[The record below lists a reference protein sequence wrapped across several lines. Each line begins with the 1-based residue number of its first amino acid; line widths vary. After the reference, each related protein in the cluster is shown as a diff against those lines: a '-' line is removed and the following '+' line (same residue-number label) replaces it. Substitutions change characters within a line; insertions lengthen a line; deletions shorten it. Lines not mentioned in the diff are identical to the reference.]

1 MSDKNPFSSDHK
13 SLGIWNR
20 RERTKEVLVKVMN
33 YEKTEAQEVTESGAM
48 GVTIRWLISEKDG
61 APHFAMRLFEVKP
74 DGYTP
79 FHNHPWEHEV
89 FILEGKGSLVLQDKT
104 VPLNPGDA
112 VFVPGGE
119 NHQFKNA
126 STEKLIFLCLVP
138 NKMQ

>member
-1 MSDKNPFSSDHK
+1 MRNELKEIFMKIINYKN
-13 SLGIWNR
+13 L
-20 RERTKEVLVKVMN
+20 
-33 YEKTEAQEVTESGAM
+33 EAQEVTESGAA

-79 FHNHPWEHEV
+79 YHNHPWEHEA
-89 FILEGKGSLVLQDKT
+89 FILEGKGSLVLEDKT
-104 VPLNPGDA
+104 VPLNKGDA
-112 VFVPGGE
+112 IFVPAGE

-126 STEKLIFLCLVP
+126 ATEKLIFLCLVP

>member
-1 MSDKNPFSSDHK
+1 MKVSNYKNMEA
-13 SLGIWNR
+13 
-20 RERTKEVLVKVMN
+20 REVK
-33 YEKTEAQEVTESGAM
+33 ESGAV

-61 APHFAMRLFEVKP
+61 APNFAMRLFEVKP

-79 FHNHPWEHEV
+79 YHNHPWEHEV
-89 FILEGKGSLVLQDKT
+89 FILEGKGSLVLEDKT
-104 VPLNPGDA
+104 VPLNKGDA
-112 VFVPGGE
+112 VLVPGGE